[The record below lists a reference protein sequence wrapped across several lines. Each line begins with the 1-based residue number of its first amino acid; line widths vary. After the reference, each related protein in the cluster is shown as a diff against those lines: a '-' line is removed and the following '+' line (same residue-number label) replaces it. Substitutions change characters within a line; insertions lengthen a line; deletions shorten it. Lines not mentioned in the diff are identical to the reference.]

1 MTQTSSSTL
10 KESISAL
17 VDGESNDLD
26 LQRVLKAMDSDDEAR
41 ESWSNYHAIGAVMR
55 SEQNLDM
62 SIDLSASI
70 SQAIADETP
79 EGISN
84 TSSGMSRFGMNRVWG
99 GLGKTAIAATVAFGA
114 VFSVQQYSNNVEGN
128 SAVVA
133 ESAPSVNGDST
144 NGAVVPQGFELP
156 PLTARTVSTNTF
168 TPKSNLP
175 RSSIKFVPQGTVV
188 LNSNREFQEQ
198 INRLMYKHAE
208 QNSSSGAM
216 GVIPFARVSELNEE
230 EKGQ

>member
-41 ESWSNYHAIGAVMR
+41 KSWSNYHAIGAVMR
-55 SEQNLDM
+55 SEAQVDM
-62 SIDLSASI
+62 SIDLSAAI
-70 SQAIADETP
+70 SEAIADETP
-79 EGISN
+79 EKVVN
-84 TSSGMSRFGMNRVWG
+84 TYGGMGRLWS
-99 GLGKTAIAATVAFGA
+99 GLGKTAIAATVAFGM
-114 VFSVQQYSNNVEGN
+114 VFSVQQFSGEAEVDNTIAAGQADEASND
-128 SAVVA
+128 AV
-133 ESAPSVNGDST
+133 

-156 PLTARTVSTNTF
+156 PLSARTVSTNTF
-168 TPKSNLP
+168 APKSNLP
-175 RSSIKFVPQGTVV
+175 RSSVKFVPQGTVV
-188 LNSNREFQEQ
+188 LNSKSEFQEQ
-198 INRLMYKHAE
+198 VNRLMYKHAE
-208 QNSSSGAM
+208 QNSSSSAM